1 MLVWPGGGAP
11 RHDPRRGRSA
21 ARGTPQTPTKKPKM
35 DTLERLKVQKILSA
49 LTIAIG
55 FVLMTG
61 KIYAD
66 SEPGAIPMLLVVLGT
81 GWYLVARVR
90 TRSRRR

>member
-1 MLVWPGGGAP
+1 
-11 RHDPRRGRSA
+11 
-21 ARGTPQTPTKKPKM
+21 M
-35 DTLERLKVQKILSA
+35 DTLEKLKVQKILSA

-55 FVLMTG
+55 FVLMSG

-81 GWYLVARVR
+81 GWYLVRESGRGRVGGNLPGVGRRNRAGVRGPAPVRRGSARKGA
-90 TRSRRR
+90 

>member
-1 MLVWPGGGAP
+1 
-11 RHDPRRGRSA
+11 
-21 ARGTPQTPTKKPKM
+21 M
-35 DTLERLKVQKILSA
+35 DTLEKLKVQKILSA

-55 FVLMTG
+55 FVLMLG

-66 SEPGAIPMLLVVLGT
+66 REPGAIPMLLVVLGT